1 MRDPKFSSPKFWAL
15 DAWPRILAKP
25 GGVLTPPYL
34 PRGSPPFKVQSLE
47 NEIKKS
53 KERRNEY
60 QEKGRKNSEKLE
72 VRRIKVDAKVEQGVT
87 NKEKGEAKVR
97 TGVRTK
103 KHTSGHPEH

>member
-1 MRDPKFSSPKFWAL
+1 M
-15 DAWPRILAKP
+15 
-25 GGVLTPPYL
+25 
-34 PRGSPPFKVQSLE
+34 
-47 NEIKKS
+47 KKS

-103 KHTSGHPEH
+103 NTPVDTRSTRIDPLAPQGRFLLIP